1 MIMTTQMSQLS
12 SMSQLSYIPSTCSE
26 IRVNCSKLSSL
37 NLKEA
42 SVSNTIFHN

>member
-1 MIMTTQMSQLS
+1 MIMTTQ
-12 SMSQLSYIPSTCSE
+12 MSQLSYIPSTCSE
-26 IRVNCSKLSSL
+26 IRVNCSELSSL